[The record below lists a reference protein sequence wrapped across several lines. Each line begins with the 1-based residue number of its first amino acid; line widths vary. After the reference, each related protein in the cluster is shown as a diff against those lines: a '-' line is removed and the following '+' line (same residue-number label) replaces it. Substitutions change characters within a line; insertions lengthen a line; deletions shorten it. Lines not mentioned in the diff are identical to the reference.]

1 MDTNE
6 LIKALAADTRP
17 PAASLSSV
25 WWGAA
30 GLAIALA
37 AAVFFATLG
46 PRPDIAAAAETPRFL
61 FKFVVTIT
69 LAVSAFGLA
78 RALSRPGETWRKAM
92 PYLAAAPA
100 LIAMAVIV
108 ELVRSAAGHVVGQ
121 VGRHQQHCLP
131 DLHSADR
138 HWPAR
143 HLPAGATPRRADET
157 SLRRGGRGTA
167 CRRHRGHLLRRP
179 VHGRF
184 PAFRRHLVH
193 DRHRRACPRWSRHR
207 QPVCPLV
214 GACEPQQTGQDGLS
228 RPSRCPSLSK
238 CHRDRAANAHS
249 VLGAGGADGIRTH
262 DLDGANVALSQL
274 SYGPGTIMT
283 PRRVPAGLLGLVEPM
298 GIEPTTS
305 RVRF

>member
-37 AAVFFATLG
+37 AAVFFAMLG

-108 ELVRSAAGHVVGQ
+108 EIFILPSDTWSGKLVGTNSIDCLTYISLIGIGPLAIFVLALRHGAPTRPAFAGAVAGLAAGGVPGPPFAPP
-121 VGRHQQHCLP
+121 G
-131 DLHSADR
+131 
-138 HWPAR
+138 
-143 HLPAGATPRRADET
+143 AGEFPPFFAP
-157 SLRRGGRGTA
+157 RGT
-167 CRRHRGHLLRRP
+167 
-179 VHGRF
+179 
-184 PAFRRHLVH
+184 
-193 DRHRRACPRWSRHR
+193 
-207 QPVCPLV
+207 
-214 GACEPQQTGQDGLS
+214 T
-228 RPSRCPSLSK
+228 
-238 CHRDRAANAHS
+238 
-249 VLGAGGADGIRTH
+249 
-262 DLDGANVALSQL
+262 
-274 SYGPGTIMT
+274 
-283 PRRVPAGLLGLVEPM
+283 
-298 GIEPTTS
+298 
-305 RVRF
+305 